1 MKKQIF
7 SIISGVFLLGAGMNS
22 ALAEKVNVVALSVEA
37 AKNDGIK
44 SSLKGISTAVQNSVA
59 KMLSQMYQGQN
70 HYLIDLSA
78 TNIFAESHIC
88 HAKVKVSQKQYMK
101 SYEQALLGSNLEAT
115 APVGI
120 MTMKFCATSNH
131 PTLKGK
137 LIQLVFTDA
146 GTVGGDLLL
155 DLEHATC
162 YTNVKSSGQAQ
173 QHTGGNTDN
182 TPRVQS
188 VSGIFDQNCYE
199 ELANLTD
206 PTHSDFASIVD
217 YD

>member
-7 SIISGVFLLGAGMNS
+7 SIISGFFVLSLGMTS
-22 ALAEKVNVVALSVEA
+22 ALAEKVNVVAFAVEA
-37 AKNDGIK
+37 AKDDGIN
-44 SSLKGISTAVQNSVA
+44 SSLKGIPTAIQNSVA
-59 KMLSQMYQGQN
+59 QMLSRMYQGDN
-70 HYLIDLSA
+70 HYSIDLASS
-78 TNIFAESHIC
+78 NIFQEAHIC
-88 HAKVKVSQKQYMK
+88 HAKVKVSQKQYMLSK
-101 SYEQALLGSNLEAT
+101 EKVLLGSNLEAN

-120 MTMKFCATSNH
+120 MSMKFCPNSNH
-131 PTLKGK
+131 PTLKNK

-155 DLEHATC
+155 DLEHALC

-173 QHTGGNTDN
+173 QHTNGDADDK
-182 TPRVQS
+182 PRVQS
-188 VSGIFDQNCYE
+188 VSGVFQQSCYE

-206 PTHSDFASIVD
+206 PSGSDFTIVD